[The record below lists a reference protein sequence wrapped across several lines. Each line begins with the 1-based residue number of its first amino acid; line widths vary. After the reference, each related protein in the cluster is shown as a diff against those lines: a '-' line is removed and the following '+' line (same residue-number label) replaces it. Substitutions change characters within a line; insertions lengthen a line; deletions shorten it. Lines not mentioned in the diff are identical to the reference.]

1 MAYWQDDTFDT
12 WPEVYKVGT
21 AAIGLYSRCGA
32 YCAREL
38 TDGHIPAEL
47 ATGYGTREWVQKLVE
62 VGLWEIEAT
71 GYRDVYFLYGKKGNK
86 LNPSREEALAKLK
99 AAADRTARW
108 RANAKG
114 KRGVTRHV
122 QESDASRDTVRDA
135 SSDASPSLPPSKE
148 GKGERAPATPGA
160 ARALPEDPRVIAEA
174 EEELRQRA
182 EAAVAA
188 IDEQQRRNTRGAAA
202 VRANI
207 RKPATPARVN
217 GMAALNAAVA
227 EMAPL
232 TQPPPDEPEPL
243 AEVIPIRPS
252 EAKPS

>member
-1 MAYWQDDTFDT
+1 MTYRQDDTFDT
-12 WPEVYKVGT
+12 WPEVYKAGT
-21 AAIGLYSRCGA
+21 AAIGLYSRCGV

-47 ATGYGTREWVQKLVE
+47 VASYGTREWVQKLVE
-62 VGLWEIEAT
+62 AGLWEIEGT
-71 GYRDVYFLYGKKGNK
+71 GYRDVYYLYGKKGNK
-86 LNPSREEALAKLK
+86 LNPTREEALANLK

-108 RANAKG
+108 RANANNGG

-122 QESDASRDTVRDA
+122 QEGDASRDGIRDA

-174 EEELRQRA
+174 EEELRLKA
-182 EAAVAA
+182 EAAVTA
-188 IDEQQRRNTRGAAA
+188 IAEQQRRNTNGAAA

-207 RKPATPARVN
+207 RKPPAPARVN
-217 GMAALNAAVA
+217 GMAALDAAVA
-227 EMAPL
+227 EMAL
-232 TQPPPDEPEPL
+232 TQPPDPDLPQEQP
-243 AEVIPIRPS
+243 
-252 EAKPS
+252 

>member
-12 WPEVYKVGT
+12 WPEVYKAGT

-86 LNPSREEALAKLK
+86 LNPTREEALAKLK

-108 RANAKG
+108 RANANKNG
-114 KRGVTRHV
+114 KKGVTRHV
-122 QESDASRDTVRDA
+122 RGSDASRDGVRDA

-148 GKGERAPATPGA
+148 GKGERAPATQGA
-160 ARALPEDPRVIAEA
+160 AHAPPEDPRVIAEA
-174 EEELRQRA
+174 EEELRLKA

-188 IDEQQRRNTRGAAA
+188 IAEHQRRTTRGVAAA
-202 VRANI
+202 RANI
-207 RKPATPARVN
+207 RPAPPARKR
-217 GMAALNAAVA
+217 GSAMAALNAAIA
-227 EMAPL
+227 ELPPL
-232 TQPPPDEPEPL
+232 THPPDNPDPGD
-243 AEVIPIRPS
+243 VIPFQPRKES
-252 EAKPS
+252 A